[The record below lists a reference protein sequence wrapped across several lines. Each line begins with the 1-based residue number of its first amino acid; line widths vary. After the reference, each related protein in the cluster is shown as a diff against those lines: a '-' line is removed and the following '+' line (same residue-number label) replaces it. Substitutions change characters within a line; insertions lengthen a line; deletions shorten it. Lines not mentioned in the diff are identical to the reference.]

1 MFLSFDLSIIF
12 FYFTF
17 YFKDY
22 KKISELLCQAT
33 LESIVRERFG
43 SKHLRLFRLLLLK
56 KHLEQKQISDM
67 ALIPNKETKEML
79 YSLLA
84 EQFVSL
90 QVIEKI
96 KWNILFFINYTGNP
110 TFY

>member
-1 MFLSFDLSIIF
+1 M
-12 FYFTF
+12 
-17 YFKDY
+17 
-22 KKISELLCQAT
+22 
-33 LESIVRERFG
+33 RERFG

-96 KWNILFFINYTGNP
+96 KWDILLFIAYIGNPSFHRLCTFQNILFVYCSFTTSGSSRFTAMLQGN
-110 TFY
+110 